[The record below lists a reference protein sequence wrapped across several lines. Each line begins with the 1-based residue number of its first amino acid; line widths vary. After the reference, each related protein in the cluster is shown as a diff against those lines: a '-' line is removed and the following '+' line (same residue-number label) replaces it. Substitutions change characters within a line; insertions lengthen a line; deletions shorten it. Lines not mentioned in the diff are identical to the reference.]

1 MKIFRTAAIVF
12 ALLTAQTASAQSLG
26 FTMPGAADPG
36 YVKSKWV
43 KGPDQGVLNRYAQ
56 TKITHIT
63 FHHEGF
69 ANSDPIAFAKYAP
82 GRLRQSTVQRARNI
96 HNFHVDSGLG
106 MIAYNFVVGVKGD
119 IAQGRPLSFAPAT
132 FTKDP
137 ATGKTADFTGHF
149 AVVLLGDFGVEELS
163 PQMRLGLVKVMS
175 EGQRFFRVPTAN
187 IEPHKDHVSH
197 NGRFGTQCPGMH
209 VYDQKGLI
217 ANMTLAVSLQTEL
230 AQRGCY
236 ASGIDGEF
244 GDGSQAALQKLA
256 QQNPDLGKLAANDE
270 TLWAM
275 LDAPKAVCK

>member
-1 MKIFRTAAIVF
+1 MTLFRTAAILF
-12 ALLTAQTASAQSLG
+12 ALFSAQGLHAQSLG
-26 FTMPGAADPG
+26 FIMPGATDPG

-43 KGPDQGVLNRYAQ
+43 KGPDQAVLKRYAQ
-56 TKITHIT
+56 SKITHIT

-69 ANSDPIAFAKYAP
+69 ANSDPAVFAKYAP

-106 MIAYNFVVGVKGD
+106 MIAYNFVVGVQGD
-119 IAQGRPLSFAPAT
+119 IALASPLSFAPAT

-149 AVVLLGDFGVEELS
+149 AVVMLGDFGVEPLS
-163 PQMRLGLVKVMS
+163 QEMRLGLVKVMS
-175 EGQRFFRVPTAN
+175 EGQRYFRVPTAN

-197 NGRFGTQCPGMH
+197 NGRFGTQCPGKH
-209 VYDQKGLI
+209 VYDQKDRI

-236 ASGIDGEF
+236 TAGIDGEF
-244 GDGSQAALQKLA
+244 GDGSQAALQTLA
-256 QQNPDLGKLAANDE
+256 GHNPKLGKLAPTDE

-275 LDAPKAVCK
+275 LDAPQAVCR

>member
-1 MKIFRTAAIVF
+1 MKIFQIAAIVF
-12 ALLTAQTASAQSLG
+12 ALMFAQAASAQSLG
-26 FTMPGAADPG
+26 FTMPGAVDPG

-43 KGPDQGVLNRYAQ
+43 KGPDQAVLKRYAQ

-69 ANSDPIAFAKYAP
+69 ANSDPAAFAKYAP

-106 MIAYNFVVGVKGD
+106 MIAYNFVVGVQGD
-119 IAQGRPLSFAPAT
+119 IALGRPLSYAPAT

-149 AVVLLGDFGVEELS
+149 AVVMLGDFGVEELS

-175 EGQRFFRVPTAN
+175 EGQRYFRVPTAN

-197 NGRFGTQCPGMH
+197 NGRFGTQCPGKH

-230 AQRGCY
+230 AQCGCY
-236 ASGIDGEF
+236 GAAIDGEF
-244 GDGSQAALQKLA
+244 GEGSQAALQKLA
-256 QQNPDLGKLAANDE
+256 GQNPRLGKLAPTDE

-275 LDAPKAVCK
+275 LDAPKVVCR